1 MILSVLERLV
11 LLNLLPKE
19 GDFTTLKLVRV
30 AREDLSFNDIENQRL
45 KFKSTGGPDGKGQ
58 VNWDMEASKELLRD
72 FTIGEMMTIKIVEAL
87 KKLESDKKLTDE
99 QFTLYEKFVEP
110 PPASVTTPPLEEVK
124 PAPGPRLVNPER
136 KESTKPP
143 AKPEVA

>member
-1 MILSVLERLV
+1 MKLSVLERLV

-45 KFKSTGGPDGKGQ
+45 KFQSLEGPEGKGSVQ
-58 VNWDMEASKELLRD
+58 WDMEVAKELANRE
-72 FTIGEMMTIKIVEAL
+72 FQIGEMMTIKIVEEL

-99 QFTLYEKFVEP
+99 HFTLYEKFVESP
-110 PPASVTTPPLEEVK
+110 PVKELEEVGK
-124 PAPGPRLVNPER
+124 PVEVF
-136 KESTKPP
+136 
-143 AKPEVA
+143 KPEIVK